1 VTAGQDA
8 RLYDLGYR
16 SYDGLRER
24 PERAILTLA
33 EFTARRVLG
42 LGRGARHK
50 VLPAI
55 TLAIAFLPAL
65 ISVSFSALAQ
75 NPQIDDLISYGD
87 YMFIIGSAL
96 ALFAAMVAPEALCPD
111 RRSGMLGLYL
121 AGPLDRTRYLAA
133 KGAGVLTVMLLIT
146 VGPLLFMLLAFVI
159 AGFGPS
165 AAETPELLLRILA
178 AGISTALVYAALS
191 MAVSSFT
198 TRRAVA
204 AVGVVLLIFVPASVV
219 RSAIESAGAPNELDL
234 ISSPFVAAE
243 LAYRIFGETPDDV
256 EPVTELSTWL
266 VAGGVGAAIVA
277 GALVCWLRYRRLEA
291 FR

>member
-1 VTAGQDA
+1 MTTQDA
-8 RLYDLGYR
+8 RLFDLGYR
-16 SYDGLRER
+16 SYDGPRDR
-24 PERAILTLA
+24 PARAMVTLA
-33 EFTARRVLG
+33 GFTARRVLG

-65 ISVSFSALAQ
+65 TSVLFSVLTED
-75 NPQIDDLISYGD
+75 ILVDDLITYGE
-87 YMFIIGSAL
+87 YTFIIGSAL
-96 ALFAAMVAPEALCPD
+96 ALFAALVAPEALCPD

-133 KGAGVLTVMLLIT
+133 KGAAVFGVMLLIT
-146 VGPLLFMLLAFVI
+146 VGPLLFMLVAFVL

-165 AAETPELLLRILA
+165 GGETAELLLQILA
-178 AGISTALVYAALS
+178 VGIATALLYAALS

-198 TRRAVA
+198 TRRAA
-204 AVGVVLLIFVPASVV
+204 AAIGVVLLIFVPVSIV
-219 RSAIESAGAPNELDL
+219 RAAIESAGAPNELDL
-234 ISSPFVAAE
+234 LSSPLVVAE
-243 LAYRIFGETPDDV
+243 LAYRIFGETPEGND
-256 EPVTELSTWL
+256 PVTELSTWL
-266 VAGGVGAAIVA
+266 VTSGVAAAVLA